1 MDTSPDGL
9 VSSYFE
15 KEGDRVTVDLET
27 VFLLLDDN
35 ESQFSTPLNHH
46 TQNMICHW
54 NTRFSPPFIRK
65 IFHDVVHEGG
75 FSRAGL
81 SANQ

>member
-15 KEGDRVTVDLET
+15 KEGDRVIVDLET

-35 ESQFSTPLNHH
+35 ESQFSTPLKAL
-46 TQNMICHW
+46 I
-54 NTRFSPPFIRK
+54 
-65 IFHDVVHEGG
+65 
-75 FSRAGL
+75 
-81 SANQ
+81 